1 MQNAARQN
9 EVTALKSSVSR
20 GPKPSSYATT
30 KNSPIP
36 NEPHS
41 ITAIRNRASGHA
53 HSLPRFQIKIV
64 RLAVTPRHSQ
74 MGNRQS
80 A

>member
-20 GPKPSSYATT
+20 GPKPSSDATAE
-30 KNSPIP
+30 NSTIP
-36 NEPHS
+36 NEPHR
-41 ITAIRNRASGHA
+41 ITAIRYRGSGHA
-53 HSLPRFQIKIV
+53 HSLPRFQTKTV
-64 RLAVTPRHSQ
+64 RLVVTPRHSQ
-74 MGNRQS
+74 IGNRQS